1 MKYFVLPLLLMSTLV
16 CAKEF
21 KVAALYWSMSI
32 EGQVAMRKGLEEEQQ
47 RINAEAKVKGTH
59 TVKIIPYVAG
69 DGEAGIKNQVTQFN
83 EVVKKGGVDLIIIQ
97 PTDNAALSDGLRLA
111 NLKKIPVVAYDQY
124 IIGGKLVSYITSNN
138 YQAGILDGE
147 YIASRFKDDYEI
159 KLVLVEYPNVSS
171 TVERVDGFIDALK
184 KAKQKFKIVK
194 TYTAVEPV
202 SGKNAGQ
209 GILKD
214 FPAKGSVDAIFTV
227 NDGGG
232 LSVVDELAKAGRSEI
247 LVATI
252 DGDPRSVENIKNKRL
267 TVIDSAQFCGEL
279 GRQSMKVAYKH
290 LSGKPIAPKVLIPTF
305 PISLETLSKYPGW
318 LGNIPAPFVKPWSQ
332 GQKWDNR
339 ILEYEK

>member
-21 KVAALYWSMSI
+21 KVAALYWSMNI

-47 RINAEAKVKGTH
+47 RINTAAKAKGTH
-59 TVKIIPYVAG
+59 TVKVIPYVAG
-69 DGEAGIKNQVTQFN
+69 DGEAGIKNQVAQFI

-111 NLKKIPVVAYDQY
+111 NQKKIPVVAYDQY

-159 KLVLVEYPNVSS
+159 KLILVEYPNVSS
-171 TVERVDGFIDALK
+171 TVERVDGFMNALK
-184 KAKQKFKIVK
+184 KAKQKFKIIK

-202 SGKNAGQ
+202 SGKKAGQ
-209 GILKD
+209 EILND
-214 FPAKGSVDAIFTV
+214 FSTKGSVDAIFTV

-232 LSVVDELAKAGRSEI
+232 LSVVEELAKAGRSEI
-247 LVATI
+247 LVASI

-279 GRQSMKVAYKH
+279 GRQSMKVAYKY

-318 LGNIPAPFVKPWSQ
+318 LGSIPAPFVKPWAQ